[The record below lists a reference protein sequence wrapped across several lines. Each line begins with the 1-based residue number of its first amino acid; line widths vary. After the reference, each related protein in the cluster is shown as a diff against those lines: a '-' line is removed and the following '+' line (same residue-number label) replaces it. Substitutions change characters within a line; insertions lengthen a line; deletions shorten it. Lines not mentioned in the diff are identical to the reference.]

1 MNKLIHTFTAV
12 FLFSLGAGAGA
23 QESGHLNVRTVV
35 QKEEVTLDD
44 DGNRRTR
51 LVDAT
56 KVVPGDDVVYTV
68 SFSNVSDEPAEN
80 VVITNPLPAE
90 LSYVD
95 GSAFGPGADV
105 QFSVDGGVTFA
116 APADLEISEGG
127 VARAA
132 TADDF
137 THIRW
142 VMGEEIAPGA
152 QGIAQFRARLD

>member
-1 MNKLIHTFTAV
+1 MKTLIRYIAVLASISFTT
-12 FLFSLGAGAGA
+12 GAFA

-51 LVDAT
+51 LVDAA
-56 KVVPGDDVVYTV
+56 KVVPGDEVVYTV
-68 SFSNVSDEPAEN
+68 SFSNISDEPADN

-90 LSYVD
+90 LSYVE
-95 GSAFGPGADV
+95 GSAFGPGAAV
-105 QFSVDGGVTFA
+105 QFSVDSGVTFA
-116 APADLEISEGG
+116 SAADLEVSENG
-127 VARAA
+127 VSRPA
-132 TADDF
+132 TPDDF

-142 VMGEEIAPGA
+142 VIENEIAPGA

>member
-1 MNKLIHTFTAV
+1 MNKLIHTLATLFV
-12 FLFSLGAGAGA
+12 FSLTSSVIA
-23 QESGHLNVRTVV
+23 QENGHLNVRTVV
-35 QKEEVTLDD
+35 QKEEVTIDD
-44 DGNRRTR
+44 EGNRSTR

-56 KVVPGDDVVYTV
+56 KVVPGDEVVYTV

-105 QFSVDGGVTFA
+105 QFSVDGGVTFGS
-116 APADLEISEGG
+116 PRDLEVNEDG
-127 VARAA
+127 VVRGA

-142 VMGEEIAPGA
+142 VMGEQIAPGA
-152 QGIAQFRARLD
+152 QGIAQFRARLN